1 MLTRTEELQA
11 TEENVSKGPRPP
23 DTDNAP
29 ERAPMRP
36 PAWVGAACGH
46 RLPESPGTGPSPTTA
61 VPGGSSRD
69 RTRPDPRRA
78 GRLPAS
84 RGRGQR
90 LRPPAAGHPRHR
102 VPGLRPALC
111 PVWVKTCC
119 FSAGCALPNHPLNRD
134 NSGGA
139 AGCLQTPGAS
149 AMPRGPQPGT
159 PTPGTEH
166 TDARVPVQQGGG
178 CRPVLAGNWQGPRNL
193 LSCRTGSNPGSP
205 EDTLAWWS
213 LHPGRLG
220 SPELPVG
227 VSFSLGCSGA
237 AGLWFRWWERA

>member
-1 MLTRTEELQA
+1 
-11 TEENVSKGPRPP
+11 
-23 DTDNAP
+23 
-29 ERAPMRP
+29 
-36 PAWVGAACGH
+36 
-46 RLPESPGTGPSPTTA
+46 
-61 VPGGSSRD
+61 
-69 RTRPDPRRA
+69 
-78 GRLPAS
+78 
-84 RGRGQR
+84 
-90 LRPPAAGHPRHR
+90 
-102 VPGLRPALC
+102 
-111 PVWVKTCC
+111 
-119 FSAGCALPNHPLNRD
+119 
-134 NSGGA
+134 
-139 AGCLQTPGAS
+139 
-149 AMPRGPQPGT
+149 MPRGPQPGT